1 MAGESL
7 PVYEKVMIKLII
19 AIILLLS
26 SLLVLFR
33 APSSFLWVSA
43 VAITSFPWFF
53 MLVSVL
59 FFFWGWRSSS
69 FATATMLTSAAACI
83 IFSLPVIV
91 AYRQSAIVPAAINK
105 IFPSAGTRGPV
116 FRFSAMFA
124 ATKKVKFHTAVYK
137 RTAEG
142 KELMLDFYPAQHTAI
157 APLII
162 VIHGGSWKSGDSRQ
176 VAELNSVLAGG
187 GYHVAAINYRLAPAY
202 KSPAPVED
210 TRDAIGFL
218 KKSAAGWKIDTNHI
232 ILLGRSAG
240 GQIALTAAYSQA
252 IPGVK
257 GVIAYYAPAD
267 MVWGGPI
274 RVNPWVLNTE
284 ELYNGYFGGV
294 YSQVPE
300 KFKEASACEYVTASS
315 VPTLLIHGTTDPLV
329 SQEHSRRLQR
339 KLNNC
344 GVKNFYLEIPFA
356 THGLDYSIKSPAG
369 QTGTY
374 VIKQF
379 ISSVTNTL
387 WKD

>member
-1 MAGESL
+1 
-7 PVYEKVMIKLII
+7 MIKLVL

-43 VAITSFPWFF
+43 VAITSFPWVF
-53 MLVSVL
+53 MLVSLL
-59 FFFWGWRSSS
+59 FFFLGWRSSS
-69 FATATMLTSAAACI
+69 FATATMLASAAAFI

-91 AYRQSAIVPAAINK
+91 AYRQSAIIPAAIDK
-105 IFPSAGTRGPV
+105 IFPSGGITGPV

-124 ATKKVKFHTAVYK
+124 ATKKVQYKSSVYK
-137 RTAEG
+137 QTAEG
-142 KELMLDFYPAQHTAI
+142 KDLLLDFYPAQHTDM

-176 VAELNSVLAGG
+176 VAELNSVLAAG

-210 TRDAIGFL
+210 TRDAIDFL
-218 KKSAAGWKIDTNHI
+218 KRSAAGWKIDTSNI

-274 RVNPWVLNTE
+274 KVNPWVLDTE

-329 SQEHSRRLQR
+329 SQEHSRRLEQ
-339 KLNNC
+339 KLTNC

-369 QTGTY
+369 QTATY
-374 VIKQF
+374 AIKQF
-379 ISSVTNTL
+379 INSVTNTQ
-387 WKD
+387 WRN